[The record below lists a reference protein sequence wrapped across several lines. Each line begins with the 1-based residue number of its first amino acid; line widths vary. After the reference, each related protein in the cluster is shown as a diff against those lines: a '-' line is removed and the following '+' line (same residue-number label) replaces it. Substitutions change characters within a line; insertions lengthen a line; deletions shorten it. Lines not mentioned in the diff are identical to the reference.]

1 MKFESTTEL
10 KRFFENVKS
19 NRSAYDKDLQQ
30 INYYLSPSS
39 KNFLSSGPDGTA
51 NREPIYNNSA
61 ERNSDDL
68 VSSLINMVVYPIE
81 DKFYL
86 KPSKKNQKLNSK
98 EKNYLAEAKDEI
110 VHHLAL
116 NKSYFLAA
124 ASNIFQ
130 NIVNYGDGPWIAERD
145 TGKKIVKFAS
155 LPKQEVYVQRDIFGE
170 AQVYFR
176 EVKMNA
182 LQIKKEFFE
191 KRVLDKCEYTQQD
204 WDKFETKMK
213 SAPNEEWVIVQC
225 VYERDEFTK
234 NGVGSEKQ
242 FASIWLDHAQGKV
255 IRDSGFDYMPFRA
268 SAWKLLSGEDYGRGP
283 GHRAIDDI
291 KTLNMMERDNMAASG
306 IMLIPP
312 VTMPYDLM
320 DDEPDFSQAAIN
332 YINVS
337 KAMFNLGI
345 TKPETMNVIQ
355 DLPMSVQMQDRKDA
369 AISRAFYADL
379 LQDTKANLEQS
390 ATEAAQ
396 NKVDRIGKMTRPL
409 LCIRSTFLQEVLEIV
424 YDSLVEFKVLK
435 PPETLKRL
443 DIAFTDAIYQA
454 QQAAKL
460 QLLER
465 ALAAGANFKA
475 LPPDLQ
481 ASVEESEFLPTIFDM
496 VGADPRFLKDSEE
509 AQEAVETERKI
520 RQDNVDTQSLRNLGG
535 GVNDLQKAFQTSQ
548 QL

>member
-1 MKFESTTEL
+1 MKFEDTKEL
-10 KRFFENVKS
+10 KRFFDNVKS
-19 NRSAYDKDLQQ
+19 NRSSYDKDLQE

-39 KNFLSSGPDGTA
+39 KNFLSNGKDGTTD
-51 NREPIYNNSA
+51 RSGIYNNNA
-61 ERNSDDL
+61 ERDSDDL

-86 KPSKKNQKLNSK
+86 KPTRKNQKLNQK

-110 VHHLAL
+110 VHHLTL
-116 NKSYFLAA
+116 NKSYFLASA
-124 ASNIFQ
+124 ANIFQ
-130 NIVNYGDGPWIAERD
+130 NIVNYGDGPWIAQRD
-145 TGKKIVKFAS
+145 IGKKIVKFAS

-170 AQVYFR
+170 VMVYFR
-176 EVKMNA
+176 EVKMTA
-182 LQIKKEFFE
+182 LQIKREFYE
-191 KRVLDKCEYTQQD
+191 KRVLDKCEYDQMD
-204 WDKFETKMK
+204 WDKFDQKIKT
-213 SAPNEEWVIVQC
+213 APNEEFTIVQA
-225 VYERDEFTK
+225 VYERKEYVK
-234 NGVGSEKQ
+234 NGIGHEKQ
-242 FASIWLDHAQGKV
+242 FASEWFDHSQGKMV
-255 IRDSGFDYMPFRA
+255 RNSGFDYMPFRA

-355 DLPMSVQMQDRKDA
+355 DLPMSVQMQDRKAA

-424 YDSLVEFKVLK
+424 YDSLVAFDVLE
-435 PPETLKRL
+435 PPETLKKL

-454 QQAAKL
+454 QMAAKL

-465 ALAAGANFKA
+465 ALAAGANFKS
-475 LPPDLQ
+475 LPPELQ
-481 ASVEESEFLPTIFDM
+481 ASLEESEFLPTIFDM
-496 VGADPRFLKDSEE
+496 VGADPRFLKDTEQ
-509 AQEAVETERKI
+509 AQKAVDTERQI
-520 RQDNVDTQSLRNLGG
+520 RQDNVDSESLKNAAGG
-535 GVNDLQKAFQTSQ
+535 INDLQQAFATSQ
-548 QL
+548 KL

>member
-1 MKFESTTEL
+1 MQFEDTKEL
-10 KRFFENVKS
+10 KRFFDNVKS
-19 NRSAYDKDLQQ
+19 NRSSYDKDLQE

-39 KNFLSSGPDGTA
+39 RNFTGGSKDGQVDRA
-51 NREPIYNNSA
+51 PIYNNNA
-61 ERNSDDL
+61 ERDSDDL

-86 KPSKKNQKLNSK
+86 KPTKKNQKLNKK
-98 EKNYLAEAKDEI
+98 ETDYLAEAKDEI
-110 VHHLAL
+110 VHHLTL

-170 AQVYFR
+170 AMVYFR
-176 EVKMNA
+176 EVKMTA
-182 LQIKKEFFE
+182 LQIKKEFYE
-191 KRVLDKCEYTQQD
+191 KRVLDECEYTQQD
-204 WDKFETKMK
+204 WDKFETKIV
-213 SAPNEEWVIVQC
+213 SAPNEEWTIVQA
-225 VYERDEFTK
+225 VYERKEFTK

-242 FASIWLDHAQGKV
+242 YASVWLDHSQGKM
-255 IRDSGFDYMPFRA
+255 IRNSGFDYMPFRA

-355 DLPMSVQMQDRKDA
+355 DLPMSVQMQDRKAA
-369 AISRAFYADL
+369 AISRAFYSDL

-424 YDSLVEFKVLK
+424 YESLVAFGILK

-454 QQAAKL
+454 QMAAKI

-465 ALAAGANFKA
+465 ALSVGASFKS
-475 LPPDLQ
+475 LPPELQ
-481 ASVEESEFLPTIFDM
+481 ASVEESDFLPTVFNM
-496 VGADPRFLKDSEE
+496 VGADPRFLKDTND
-509 AQEAVETERKI
+509 AQEAVDKERQI
-520 RQDNVDTQSLRNLGG
+520 RQDNVDADSLKNAAGG
-535 GVNDLQKAFQTSQ
+535 INDLQKAFATSQ